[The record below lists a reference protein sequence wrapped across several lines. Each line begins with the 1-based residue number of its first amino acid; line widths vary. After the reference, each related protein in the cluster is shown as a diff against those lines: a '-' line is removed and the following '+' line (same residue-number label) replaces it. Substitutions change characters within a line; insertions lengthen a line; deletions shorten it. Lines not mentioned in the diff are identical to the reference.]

1 MRHHRLLDEFRP
13 TEELIA
19 GFGEA
24 SIMRTLDGEY
34 HIRGGTEQERAKAQ
48 DWMNLF
54 LTNTAYTPE
63 KPA

>member
-48 DWMNLF
+48 DWTQHF
-54 LTNTAYTPE
+54 LTNPPHTPP
-63 KPA
+63 KPG